1 MSKYHKILQR
11 GLAFLFQV
19 HEKFKACGNS
29 KKSCS
34 SLLQI
39 TVRKYYMLIYSSF
52 PRTGYFVCLR

>member
-1 MSKYHKILQR
+1 MSKCHKILQR

-34 SLLQI
+34 SD
-39 TVRKYYMLIYSSF
+39 
-52 PRTGYFVCLR
+52 YFIANHSKKILYAHIQ